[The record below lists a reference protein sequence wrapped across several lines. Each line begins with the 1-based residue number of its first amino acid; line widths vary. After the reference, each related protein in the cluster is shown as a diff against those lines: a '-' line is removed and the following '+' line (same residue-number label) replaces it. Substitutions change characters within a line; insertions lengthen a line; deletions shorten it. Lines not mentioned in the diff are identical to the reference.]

1 MPDSLFVLQPDFA
14 FPFAALLR
22 LTAIIVFT
30 SFLILAHH
38 NEKWFQSEF
47 ARAMASITVLLAML
61 HAEYGGF
68 LFTLGG
74 DKDNFKW
81 KRVRPVYYLIVCN
94 ELLLPYPTPAYS
106 AVTTLLIVVCE
117 LTVTLL
123 WPNPSDSNCTELT
136 PFPLN
141 STATFKDYYD
151 HYKYITSDALF
162 YLFAFCAAFYVKHL
176 IEIVVRRAF
185 LDHRHSVESRYKL
198 NFEREQQEQLL
209 SSCLPQHLMKR
220 VRNDIRAKFEMN
232 SQDSQ
237 NSISRPFSELY
248 IEKYHDVT
256 ILYAD
261 IVNSMLLT
269 QSFESPQE
277 LVQTLNGLF
286 ARFDSKAEVSETVV

>member
-1 MPDSLFVLQPDFA
+1 
-14 FPFAALLR
+14 
-22 LTAIIVFT
+22 
-30 SFLILAHH
+30 
-38 NEKWFQSEF
+38 
-47 ARAMASITVLLAML
+47 ML

-68 LFTLGG
+68 LINLAG
-74 DKDNFKW
+74 DLHTFKW

-106 AVTTLLIVVCE
+106 VVTTVLIVVCE
-117 LTVTLL
+117 LTVTLV
-123 WPNPSDSNCTELT
+123 WPNLPDSNCRELT
-136 PFPLN
+136 PFDEYPMN
-141 STATFKDYYD
+141 STVTWQNYYD

-162 YLFAFCAAFYVKHL
+162 YLFAFGAAYYVKHL

-185 LDHRHSVESRYKL
+185 LDHRHSVESKFKL
-198 NFEREQQEQLL
+198 NFERDQQEQLL

-220 VRNDIRAKFEMN
+220 VRRDIRAKFELN
-232 SQDSQ
+232 SKNSE

-248 IEKYHDVT
+248 IEKYQDVT

-286 ARFDSKAEVSETVV
+286 ARFDSKAEVSEIAIKTFTNFWFFRQTTVSGSNY